1 MSRKGQSITLS
12 ISEQEKAQLEQMA
25 LDFGMTWGDRPNIS
39 KLIKAIA
46 KRKLLML
53 ANDDWSSDRIQAL
66 NQARI
71 ALIDAGQIDA
81 ALSIANLLIDRSEL
95 TIPLRNELET
105 FIQQPMQPWRLEID
119 RYIRRQ
125 KPFQLSYQ
133 DAREQIW
140 QFTIR
145 HAQIATHE
153 ERQYLDCW
161 CEETDGSQDLPELAH
176 NRCLRLDRITDAAI
190 SATSGT
196 WRSGLGS
203 IKVEMYLFRG
213 LAFAY
218 RSKTAQDEV
227 NEWHPD
233 VPQVRRVVRKVTST
247 FWFIRE
253 ILRYGKD
260 CEIRSPEAIRDRMKQ
275 ELQGLCDNY
284 GFLTHD

>member
-71 ALIDAGQIDA
+71 ALIDAGQINT

-105 FIQQPMQPWRLEID
+105 FIQRHIQPWRLEID

-133 DAREQIW
+133 DAQERIW

-145 HAQIATHE
+145 HAHIATHE
-153 ERQYLDCW
+153 DRQYLDCW
-161 CEETDGSQDLPELAH
+161 CEETDGSKDLPELAH
-176 NRCLRLDRITDAAI
+176 NRCLRLDRIMDAAI
-190 SATSGT
+190 GPTSGA
-196 WRSGLGS
+196 WRSELGF
-203 IKVEMYLFRG
+203 IKVELYLYRG
-213 LAFAY
+213 LAHAY
-218 RSKTAQDEV
+218 RSKTTQDDI
-227 NEWHPD
+227 NEWHSD
-233 VPQVRRVVRKVTST
+233 LPQVRRVVRQVTST

-260 CEIRSPEAIRDRMKQ
+260 CEIRSPEIVRDRMKQ

-284 GFLTHD
+284 GLLEPK